1 MVKANI
7 VEGSDLME
15 AVKLERQKQAEGQ
28 KLLKKYRNRVDNPK
42 YNEGQRMVN
51 EAKANIMAMSSTLD
65 KMLENG
71 KLQKDEMDAGGGNY
85 DQPLK
90 DSNVSEAYKNT

>member
-1 MVKANI
+1 
-7 VEGSDLME
+7 
-15 AVKLERQKQAEGQ
+15 
-28 KLLKKYRNRVDNPK
+28 
-42 YNEGQRMVN
+42 MVN

-85 DQPLK
+85 DQALK
-90 DSNVSEAYKNT
+90 DSNVSEAYKNTLMRSSGAIYQYLGWENGKMIVNMQAKQILILTK